1 MDRSSVIHHL
11 RAWAEGIDPAS
22 GEALPAEH
30 PAQRADT
37 IRTLYTAIVLLESD
51 AARAGSGSETG
62 TAAHTAHP
70 RNAGRPWPAEDDL
83 ALAKGFDAGT
93 TVAALAAAMG
103 RTRGAITARLV
114 RLGRIEAPES
124 LRLRGQPVTGT
135 GETAERESSAGRS

>member
-11 RAWAEGIDPAS
+11 RAWADGVDPAT

-37 IRTLYTAIVLLESD
+37 IRTLYAAILLLESD
-51 AARAGSGSETG
+51 AAGSGGATG
-62 TAAHTAHP
+62 TAPQAVHP
-70 RNAGRPWPAEDDL
+70 HNAGRPWTAEDDL

-93 TVAALAAAMG
+93 TVASLAAAMG

-114 RLGRIEAPES
+114 RLGKIEAPES
-124 LRLRGQPVTGT
+124 LRLRGQVNAGT
-135 GETAERESSAGRS
+135 PEVVGRDAATDRSC